1 MPDARVYVTLQ
12 ALLSSLAE
20 TIKALPEPTV
30 GPTLSSSLLAWIL
43 GVLIGLLIVA
53 VISFTVIIAM

>member
-12 ALLSSLAE
+12 ALLPFLAVTVE
-20 TIKALPEPTV
+20 ALPEPTV